1 MRADHGD
8 TSSNDNNT
16 NTRYNAIVVTWSYY
30 CAFVTALLMS
40 DPFAPRASGGPGRQL
55 SQLDHLLLL
64 AARGR
69 LSGDG
74 QLQELMR
81 ERRRHDSLAGHGDS
95 LWYLSAELCQQQFGL
110 AEMEAV
116 VVRET
121 STAIWLQLRF
131 GGELR
136 PIALEADWLHQH
148 AQELP
153 PGAELPRVALGS
165 AR

>member
-1 MRADHGD
+1 MRADHGC
-8 TSSNDNNT
+8 TSSNNHNT
-16 NTRYNAIVVTWSYY
+16 NARYNDIVVTWSYC
-30 CAFVTALLMS
+30 CAFVAALLMS
-40 DPFAPRASGGPGRQL
+40 DPFAPRASGGPGSQL
-55 SQLDHLLLL
+55 SQLNQLLLV

-74 QLQELMR
+74 QLRELMR

-121 STAIWLQLRF
+121 SAAIWLQLRF

-136 PIALEADWLHQH
+136 PIALDADWLHQR
-148 AQELP
+148 ARGLP

-165 AR
+165 DR